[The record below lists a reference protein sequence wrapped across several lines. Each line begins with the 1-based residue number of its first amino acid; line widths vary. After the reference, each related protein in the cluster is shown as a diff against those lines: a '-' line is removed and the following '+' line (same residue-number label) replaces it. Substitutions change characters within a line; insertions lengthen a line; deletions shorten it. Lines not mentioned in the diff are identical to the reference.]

1 MKSLVLYI
9 YNNSD
14 LILAQS
20 KSVRNSISKLTKS
33 KCVYFPSWS
42 EEINKDKKKAK
53 EIKRNNKIKILFAG
67 NIGEAQ
73 SFETM
78 VKCAKLL
85 KKINIIEWI
94 VVGDGRWKKKL
105 SL

>member
-1 MKSLVLYI
+1 MGLDLWPDTVVDLKLVNNKFLVWIMKSLVLYI

-42 EEINKDKKKAK
+42 EEINKDRKKQRK
-53 EIKRNNKIKILFAG
+53 
-67 NIGEAQ
+67 
-73 SFETM
+73 
-78 VKCAKLL
+78 
-85 KKINIIEWI
+85 
-94 VVGDGRWKKKL
+94 
-105 SL
+105 

>member
-53 EIKRNNKIKILFAG
+53 K
-67 NIGEAQ
+67 
-73 SFETM
+73 
-78 VKCAKLL
+78 
-85 KKINIIEWI
+85 
-94 VVGDGRWKKKL
+94 
-105 SL
+105 